1 MSYFPFGGS
10 KITLEKKEVVNL
22 KSVNID
28 KGITTLGFAPRS
40 LVVKPEYN
48 LRPSW
53 LMYPD
58 EKEAKNSSTTFNAF
72 FQVILLK

>member
-10 KITLEKKEVVNL
+10 KITLEKDEVVKL
-22 KSVNID
+22 KSVNMN